1 MLVRAICAEGTLLTY
16 IFYIFFPK
24 KYPSKKKMIIIIILL
39 IIIMKYEETFEY
51 IRMNIPDF
59 RERPKNTY
67 IIYVQAMRR

>member
-1 MLVRAICAEGTLLTY
+1 MR
-16 IFYIFFPK
+16 
-24 KYPSKKKMIIIIILL
+24 KYFCPEKCPSRKKKIIVFIFIP